1 LKKRIFKKSSKN
13 LNHCYK
19 YIYVDDMI
27 ITGYDNEIFSIIN
40 KIIRNFKIS
49 KCEPIKYIQGMKIEK
64 VLKTFVIT
72 YL

>member
-1 LKKRIFKKSSKN
+1 
-13 LNHCYK
+13 
-19 YIYVDDMI
+19 MI